1 MIALNIVSLFSG
13 CGGLDLGF
21 IKAGHKIIWA
31 NDIDSDAVATYK
43 LNIGDHIILDDIR
56 NIKSEE
62 IPDCDMVIG
71 GFPCQGFSIAN
82 LRRTIDDERNKL
94 YLEFYRVI
102 RDKQPRYFVAE
113 NVKGILSLGRG
124 KVIELILDDFKK
136 AGYNVKYKLLNC
148 ADYGVPQIRQRV
160 IFIGVRIDQDN
171 KIDFPQPTHNENG
184 ENGLQYWV
192 SMGEALKHIP
202 EPDENPNI
210 PNHVYSRYKVF
221 SNKNFTGH
229 RLVDPN
235 KPSPTILARGNGGG
249 GVVVIHHP
257 NNHRRL
263 TVREAATIQTFP
275 MDFVFIGSKTSCY
288 RQIGNAVPPLF
299 AEKIAKEFPIVTQP
313 LVAIGDQL

>member
-1 MIALNIVSLFSG
+1 MSLFSG

-31 NDIDSDAVATYK
+31 NDFDSDAVATYK
-43 LNIGDHIILDDIR
+43 QNIGNHIILDDIR
-56 NIKSEE
+56 NIKSED
-62 IPDCDMVIG
+62 IPDSDIVIG

-82 LRRTIDDERNKL
+82 LRRSTEDERNKL

-102 RDKQPRYFVAE
+102 RDKQPKYFVAE
-113 NVKGILSLGRG
+113 NVKGILSLGKG
-124 KVIELILDDFKK
+124 KVIEMIVDDFKK
-136 AGYNVKYKLLNC
+136 AGYRVKYKLINC

-160 IFIGVRIDQDN
+160 IFIGVRNDQDDE
-171 KIDFPQPTHNENG
+171 IHFPLPTHNENG
-184 ENGLQYWV
+184 VNGLKRWV
-192 SMGEALKHIP
+192 SMHNALKHIP
-202 EPDENPNI
+202 EPDENHNI
-210 PNHVYSRYKVF
+210 PNHVCSAYKVF
-221 SNKNFTGH
+221 SDKNFTGH

-263 TVREAATIQTFP
+263 SVREAATIQTFP
-275 MDFVFIGSKTSCY
+275 MDFVFVGSKSSCY

-299 AEKIAKEFPIVTQP
+299 AERLANQFFTSKQLIGAKGASE
-313 LVAIGDQL
+313 